1 MIKRALLQLLRGVA
15 FCHDR
20 RVLHRDLKPQNLL
33 INKQGELKLADFGLA
48 RAFAIPVRSYTHE
61 VMASGRPMFPG
72 CSEHDQVMRIF
83 KVLGTPT
90 EETWPSMIDLPE
102 YKSDWPKFE
111 AVPLST
117 VAPNLDAL
125 GLDLL
130 SRMLRYEPS
139 RRVSAKEAL
148 EHAYFE
154 GVTPVERMRD

>member
-1 MIKRALLQLLRGVA
+1 MDEA
-15 FCHDR
+15 
-20 RVLHRDLKPQNLL
+20 
-33 INKQGELKLADFGLA
+33 
-48 RAFAIPVRSYTHE
+48 
-61 VMASGRPMFPG
+61 
-72 CSEHDQVMRIF
+72 HDQVMRIF

-154 GVTPVERMRD
+154 GVAEEMQKEMNSSRGSIQA